1 MRTLCSGPERRP
13 QAAGPASWSRPN
25 CVVLSRG
32 VPQMSIHSIQIDQSM
47 QNWQVS
53 GGIGMLLL
61 LAHELFAAQ
70 KRCDVRL
77 AVLSGPNLTNV
88 SSLAAPSHRGS
99 CSWAHRSCT
108 RSVRPSLL
116 GWHAA
121 NGWPPSWSRSS
132 ASAKRLLTRGT
143 HDALVDHAGLRV
155 ESAQASERAQRERSC
170 VASCLPRSA
179 KVGE

>member
-1 MRTLCSGPERRP
+1 MTLNASVTPVTNLTTIRARRLVTVAGDAVFYVMWWCVNHGEWAARAPVCSLQLVLRS
-13 QAAGPASWSRPN
+13 AA
-25 CVVLSRG
+25 
-32 VPQMSIHSIQIDQSM
+32 
-47 QNWQVS
+47 
-53 GGIGMLLL
+53 IGMLLL

-77 AVLSGPNLTNV
+77 AVLSRPNLTNV

-108 RSVRPSLL
+108 QSVRPSLL

-155 ESAQASERAQRERSC
+155 ESAQASRAQREILC
-170 VASCLPRSA
+170 
-179 KVGE
+179 